1 MDSRICQTS
10 TASPAEPGGLS
21 SWASFSISQ
30 NPQLSEVAVNL
41 HQKCGTPFEV
51 FTEAATLII
60 GALAGYLRIS
70 CDKRASSQWHRTVAH
85 CGIYSPHR

>member
-1 MDSRICQTS
+1 
-10 TASPAEPGGLS
+10 
-21 SWASFSISQ
+21 
-30 NPQLSEVAVNL
+30 VNL